1 MSYLIL
7 LAFSLSNPWFIYCI
21 KSGGNYLTFPSLPA
35 RRETVS
41 ISGIQFIQSIYEQ
54 STSSSAF
61 AKRAEKPQEP
71 ASPQSDTVRISQ
83 EAMDRAT
90 NTADATAI
98 GQELPLE
105 AYSLPKW
112 YAGLSSDLTLVD
124 TQIGIPYSES
134 RTARYD
140 ALSAREKKDLAEY
153 QGTLHRYFREEL
165 DARGIQSAGDYYN
178 QIVLDP
184 ETSEEVHQAVLQKLE
199 SDARAVQLMEYFGIS
214 A

>member
-1 MSYLIL
+1 M
-7 LAFSLSNPWFIYCI
+7 
-21 KSGGNYLTFPSLPA
+21 
-35 RRETVS
+35 S

-54 STSSSAF
+54 SASSAAF
-61 AKRAEKPQEP
+61 AKMAETRQEP

-83 EAMDRAT
+83 EARNRAT
-90 NTADATAI
+90 NTAGAMAS
-98 GQELPLE
+98 GQDLPLE

-112 YAGLSSDLTLVD
+112 YADLSSDLTMVD
-124 TQIGIPYSES
+124 TEIGIPYSQS
-134 RTARYD
+134 RAARYD
-140 ALSAREKKDLAEY
+140 ALSAREKKGLAEY

-165 DARGIQSAGDYYN
+165 DARGIESAEDYYN

-199 SDARAVQLMEYFGIS
+199 SDARAVQLMEYFGIP